1 MASFRVIV
9 SGNRPP
15 RTEWL
20 MSQLERNKQI
30 VVDRGDP
37 ARPMGRRHRDHHGQQ
52 PGEARLATAAGAIT

>member
-1 MASFRVIV
+1 
-9 SGNRPP
+9 
-15 RTEWL
+15 